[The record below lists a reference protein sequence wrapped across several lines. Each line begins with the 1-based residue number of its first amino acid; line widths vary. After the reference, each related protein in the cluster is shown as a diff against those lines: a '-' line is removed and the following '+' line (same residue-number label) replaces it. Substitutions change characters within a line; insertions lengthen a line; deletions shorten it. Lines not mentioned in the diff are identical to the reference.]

1 MLSAGEAKEI
11 GINAC
16 IEKLGIEFCK
26 KHSDNATSAYGED
39 NGIMNCFVGI
49 DDSPA
54 PDYDISNVKELVLT
68 SMEEWPYYAS
78 CNVNMTN
85 GKIEFLRCVL
95 PE

>member
-1 MLSAGEAKEI
+1 MLNVDEAKKM

-26 KHSDNATSAYGED
+26 KHADNATSSYGED
-39 NGIMNCFVGI
+39 NGIMNCFVGV

-54 PDYDISNVKELVLT
+54 PDYDISNATELVLT

-78 CNVNMTN
+78 CNVNMQN
-85 GKIEFLRCVL
+85 GEIEFLRCVL
-95 PE
+95 PY